1 MVMTA
6 MINLISMKICLLYF
20 YVFDRN
26 DSVGLRIYRIVRNC
40 ACTEQLH
47 FIIITR
53 PPGSTRKS
61 WDSPQRNTESWKNS
75 NAHPKLV
82 IPV

>member
-26 DSVGLRIYRIVRNC
+26 DSVGLRIY
-40 ACTEQLH
+40 
-47 FIIITR
+47 
-53 PPGSTRKS
+53 
-61 WDSPQRNTESWKNS
+61 
-75 NAHPKLV
+75 
-82 IPV
+82 